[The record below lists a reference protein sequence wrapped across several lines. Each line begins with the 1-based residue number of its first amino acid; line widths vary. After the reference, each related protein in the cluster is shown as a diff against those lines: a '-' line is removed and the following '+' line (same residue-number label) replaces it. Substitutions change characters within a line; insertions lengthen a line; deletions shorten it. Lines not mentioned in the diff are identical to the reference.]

1 MIYLINCGLM
11 SGESLRMAMR
21 AFTRSSFVSFALAL
35 MSAQDAWSSTL
46 LHTSSV
52 SDSSVPLCR
61 FTAASNAFC
70 AICTFLSK
78 DEQMFSNFAGNVQ
91 GVGQTKISQFKEDF
105 LPPPASFWRRHSN

>member
-1 MIYLINCGLM
+1 
-11 SGESLRMAMR
+11 
-21 AFTRSSFVSFALAL
+21 

-105 LPPPASFWRRHSN
+105 LPPPACFWRRHSNLCPCAISPMAADTSLSGRQVL